1 MPIIFIVF
9 LFIGGHVPGAFFEL
23 DNAEKLVKKYVEDE
37 TRKKETLT
45 IVKDYFDIV
54 KDLRKEQKDVLK
66 ELKDVSAVRTTT
78 EEEMKG
84 IIQSLSE
91 VEQKAMKSWM
101 ELRLKIPTVITKDE
115 FDQIVEAGTMDNKK
129 ADKEIQKAKQ
139 KRDESL
145 LSLKNVIKETITNED
160 KLNNVLKDFELYENA
175 LNGNFE
181 MHEKINLDVIKDYGA
196 SEEELQNPRNEIAAS
211 NQSVLSAYQTF
222 FFQLVEQTTEDEW
235 VNINKKVIQLF
246 E

>member
-1 MPIIFIVF
+1 MPIIFVVF
-9 LFIGGHVPGAFFEL
+9 LFINDYSGAFFEL
-23 DNAEKLVKKYVEDE
+23 DEPEKLIKKYVEDD
-37 TRKKETLT
+37 TRKKETIT

-54 KDLRKEQKDVLK
+54 KDLRKEQGNVLK

-84 IIQSLSE
+84 IIQSISE
-91 VEQKAMKSWM
+91 LEQKAMKSWM

-115 FDQIVEAGTMDNKK
+115 FDQIVEAGTMENKK
-129 ADKEIQKAKQ
+129 ADKEVQKVKQ
-139 KRDESL
+139 KRNESL

-160 KLNNVLKDFELYENA
+160 KLNNVLKDFEQYEIA

-181 MHEKINLDVIKDYGA
+181 MHEKINLDAVKDYGA

-211 NQSVLSAYQTF
+211 NQGVLSAYQTF
-222 FFQLVEQTTEDEW
+222 YFQLVEQTTEDEW
-235 VNINKKVIQLF
+235 VKINKKVIQLF